1 MKYKKKPVTVEAFR
15 LGYESFPKWAEEAL
29 FDGTLRIENDHVIV
43 RTLEGVMTA
52 SMGTFIVKGVDNELY
67 PCQAD
72 IFYQTYERV
81 HE

>member
-1 MKYKKKPVTVEAFR
+1 MKYRKKPVTVEAFR

-52 SMGTFIVKGVDNELY
+52 NMGTFIVKGVDNELY

>member
-52 SMGTFIVKGVDNELY
+52 NMGTFIVKGVDNELY

>member
-1 MKYKKKPVTVEAFR
+1 MKYRKKPVVVEAFR
-15 LGYESFPKWAEEAL
+15 LGYEEFPKWAEEAL
-29 FDGTLRIENDHVIV
+29 FDGTLRIEDDHVIV

-52 SMGTFIVKGVDNELY
+52 SMGTFIVKGVDGELY

-81 HE
+81 HG

>member
-1 MKYKKKPVTVEAFR
+1 MKYRKKPVVVEAFR
-15 LGYESFPKWAEEAL
+15 LGYEAFPKWAEDAL
-29 FDGTLRIENDHVIV
+29 FDATLKIEDDHVIV

-52 SMGTFIVKGVDNELY
+52 NMGTFIVKGVDGELY

-81 HE
+81 HG

>member
-15 LGYESFPKWAEEAL
+15 LGYEVFPKWAEEAL

-52 SMGTFIVKGVDNELY
+52 NMGTFIVKGVDNELY

-81 HE
+81 NE